1 MKAVRLF
8 VQSRLLALSVFISF
22 LAWLCASAV
31 AQVTITANDVRAQL
45 AVGNTITNNT
55 DTLATTLNIGSP
67 GATSWD
73 FSGLLSHV
81 TRASTSLQ
89 MPTAFDTAFPTASH
103 VLKTSLSGV
112 VNVPFSGSTIQATV
126 TGDLYLYFTVGTG
139 FLNPGTFGSGTAK
152 ANLSGFPITSD
163 GTLKI
168 SNSPA
173 EVTYPLP
180 LNLGA
185 SWKSVFATTQSI
197 VLSLGIPVAPTVA
210 NHDISDTVD
219 AYGKMK
225 MPDGLQYDALRIR
238 RGERV
243 GGNTISYMFVAK
255 NGATVQFTAADA
267 TQPSSGTIQVSRMS
281 ISWSPPFTSIL
292 PQALTPLDSATG
304 VPFPVLFQ
312 WSPCTGALSYRL
324 QISTDNFSTMV
335 FDDPTLTGT
344 SKEIALSPGTKFN
357 WRMRVNAAGGPSP
370 WGQVWTFVTAAAPEV
385 PLALAPA
392 DSATDLPQPVIFR
405 WSPSTGAVGYRL
417 QISADHL
424 TTFAFDDSTITG
436 TSRDVTLAPGI
447 SYSWRLNARNQFAT
461 SPWGHVGIFTTGN
474 VPSPIA
480 LAFPG
485 QGDIVQA
492 DSLRLRWLRGDA
504 QTARFWFEMSSD
516 SLFSSKWL
524 DSSLSDTSYL
534 VRSLVRGATY
544 WWRVR
549 ANNTWGWGP
558 SSDVRRFS
566 TLVDRPGV
574 VVLSYPPNGVTLSGD
589 SIRASWNRST
599 PAITRY
605 WFEMALDSTFTHSFL
620 DSTVAD
626 SIYVAR
632 GLQKGST
639 YWWRVKAC
647 NAAGWGSFSDFWRFS
662 VSVTGIAVQNLIP
675 ASYQLD
681 QNYPNPF
688 NPSTTIRYG
697 LPHKSA
703 VQLTLFNSLGQHIS
717 TLVQGDQ
724 EAGYHELRFD
734 ASGLSSGVYFYQLRA
749 SGFVRTRKLF
759 LIR

>member
-1 MKAVRLF
+1 MFVR
-8 VQSRLLALSVFISF
+8 SALLVLSVFMTV
-22 LAWLCASAV
+22 LAGLCASAD
-31 AQVTITANDVRAQL
+31 AQVIITAKDVRTQL

-55 DTLATTLNIGSP
+55 DTLATTVNIGSP

-73 FSGLLSHV
+73 FSGLLSHEA
-81 TRASTSLQ
+81 RAATSLQ
-89 MPTAFDTAFPTASH
+89 MPTAFDTAFPNANH
-103 VLKTSLSGV
+103 VLKTTLSGV
-112 VNVPFSGSTIQATV
+112 VNVPFSGSTIPATV
-126 TGDLYLYFTVGTG
+126 TGDLYLYFAVGAG

-152 ANLSGFPITSD
+152 ANIGGFPITTD

-185 SWKSVFATTQSI
+185 SWKSVFATTQTI
-197 VLSLGIPVAPTVA
+197 VLSLGIPVAPTVT

-219 AYGKMK
+219 AFGKMK

-238 RGERV
+238 REERV
-243 GGNTISYMFVAK
+243 GGNTMSYIFVAK

-267 TQPSSGTIQVSRMS
+267 AQPSSGTIQVSRKS

-292 PQALTPLDSATG
+292 PLALTPLDSATG

-312 WSPCTGALSYRL
+312 WSPCTGALSYGL
-324 QISTDNFSTMV
+324 QISTDNFSAVV

-344 SKEIALSPGTKFN
+344 SKEIALSPGTRYH
-357 WRMRVNAAGGPSP
+357 WRMRVNTAGGTSP
-370 WGQVWTFVTAAAPEV
+370 WGQVWTFVTVAAPEV

-405 WSPSTGAVGYRL
+405 WLPSTGAVGYRL
-417 QISADHL
+417 QVSSDHF
-424 TTFAFDDSTITG
+424 TTSVFDDSTITG
-436 TSRDVTLAPGI
+436 TSKEVTLAPGTK
-447 SYSWRLNARNQFAT
+447 YSWRLNARNQFAT
-461 SPWGHVGIFTTGN
+461 SSWGPAGIFTTGN
-474 VPSPIA
+474 VPGPVA

-504 QTARFWFEMSSD
+504 QTGRFWFEMSSD
-516 SLFSSKWL
+516 SAFSSKRL

-534 VRSLVRGATY
+534 VQDLMKGATY

-549 ANNTWGWGP
+549 TNNTWGWG
-558 SSDVRRFS
+558 SFSEVRTFS
-566 TLVDRPGV
+566 TRVDLPGV
-574 VVLSYPPNGVTLSGD
+574 VLLSYPPNGVTLSGD
-589 SIRASWNRST
+589 SIRAGWHRSA
-599 PAITRY
+599 PATTRY
-605 WFEMALDSTFTHSFL
+605 WFEISPDSTFTHSLL
-620 DSTVAD
+620 DSTVVD
-626 SIYVAR
+626 SIFLAR

-647 NAAGWGSFSDFWRFS
+647 NAAGWGSFSDVWRFS
-662 VSVTGIAVQNLIP
+662 ISVTGIAIQNLVP

-697 LPHKSA
+697 LPHESQ
-703 VQLTLFNSLGQHIS
+703 VTLMVYNTLGQVVSQIVS
-717 TLVQGDQ
+717 GER
-724 EAGYHELRFD
+724 EAGYHEVRFD
-734 ASGLSSGVYFYQLRA
+734 ATGLSSGVYFYRLTA
-749 SGFVRTRKLF
+749 GDFVRTRKL
-759 LIR
+759 LLAR